1 MDAAMLYALRDPAGV
16 PSHPI
21 IFLALGVLTWALHI
35 AAVQVMLGA
44 SSLTLFGAF
53 SANPHWRRLAAAML
67 TTAKVAVSVAIVL
80 GVAPLLFVQV
90 IYDPFW
96 YTSNV
101 LSARWVIGFIA
112 ILIVAYLAMYTFYY
126 RNPSLATQPTRSAS
140 HLLISLLLMLVVG
153 WIMHVLSYQMLL
165 PEQWMSWYAPNGH
178 IDPSGRGLHG
188 YSATRFA
195 FFILLS
201 VAVIAAW
208 LFAYRRYLMGCQ
220 NDENDSDANNANA
233 HYIAWLLPLAHKLMW
248 VGGVLA
254 VASGALWLATL
265 PEKMA
270 WFATSAW
277 VWVSAIMLLATAF
290 FPRLLGK
297 RLDQALWGY
306 APFALGAV
314 ALIVIGTAREALRFI
329 TLLGAHGYNALD
341 YKINLDGYSTSLFF
355 ITFAVLG
362 GAVLGYLLTVAWQAG
377 QTKGVYTPSAA
388 VTRLGNISIGLLV
401 VWIVQYFVVG
411 FYVWAR

>member
-21 IFLALGVLTWALHI
+21 VFLVLGVLTWALHI

-53 SANPHWRRLAAAML
+53 SSNPHWRRLAAAML
-67 TTAKVAVSVAIVL
+67 STAKVAVSVAIVL

-101 LSARWVIGFIA
+101 LSARWVIGFIL
-112 ILIVAYLAMYTFYY
+112 ILILAYLAMYTFYY
-126 RNPSLATQPTRSAS
+126 RNPSLATQPTRSAA
-140 HLLISLLLMLVVG
+140 HLLVSLVLMLVVG

-178 IDPSGRGLHG
+178 IDPSGSSLHG

-208 LFAYRRYLMGCQ
+208 LFAYRRYLMGRT
-220 NDENDSDANNANA
+220 EEDAA
-233 HYIAWLLPLAHKLMW
+233 YIAWLLPLAHKLMLA
-248 VGGVLA
+248 GGVLA
-254 VASGALWLATL
+254 VASGALWLVTL

-277 VWVSAIMLLATAF
+277 VWVSAIVLLATAF
-290 FPRLLGK
+290 FPRLLGDK
-297 RLDQALWGY
+297 LDHALWGY

-314 ALIVIGTAREALRFI
+314 ALIVVGAAREALRFV
-329 TLLGAHGYNALD
+329 TLLGTHGYDALD
-341 YKINLDGYSTSLFF
+341 YKINLDWYSISLFF

-362 GAVLGYLLTVAWQAG
+362 GVVLGYLLTVAWKSG
-377 QTKGVYTPSAA
+377 QTKGVYTPSPAL
-388 VTRLGNISIGLLV
+388 TRLGNLSIGLLV
-401 VWIVQYFVVG
+401 LWIVQYFAIG
-411 FYVWAR
+411 FYLWAR

>member
-21 IFLALGVLTWALHI
+21 IFLLLGVLTWALHI

-44 SSLTLFGAF
+44 SVLTLFGAF
-53 SANPHWRRLAAAML
+53 QQNPHWRRLATAML
-67 TTAKVAVSVAIVL
+67 ATAKIAVSVAIVI

-101 LSARWVIGFIA
+101 LSARWVIAFIV
-112 ILIVAYLAMYTFYY
+112 ILIAAYLAMYAFYY
-126 RNPSLATQPTRSAS
+126 RNPNLAAQPTRGAW
-140 HLLISLLLMLVVG
+140 HLVISLALMLVVG

-165 PEQWMSWYAPNGH
+165 PEQWMSWYAPNGQ

-188 YSATRFA
+188 YSVTRFA

-208 LFAYRRYLMGCQ
+208 LFAYRRYLMGRK
-220 NDENDSDANNANA
+220 DDDAA
-233 HYIAWLLPLAHKLMW
+233 YIAWLLPLAHRLMLA
-248 VGGVLA
+248 GGVLA
-254 VASGALWLATL
+254 VASGALWLLTL

-270 WFATSAW
+270 WFASSGW
-277 VWVSAIMLLATAF
+277 VWASAIALLVAAF
-290 FPRLLGK
+290 FPRLLGS
-297 RLDQALWGY
+297 RLDRAAWGY
-306 APFALGAV
+306 APFAVGAV
-314 ALIVIGTAREALRFI
+314 ALIVVGAAREALRFV

-341 YKINLDGYSTSLFF
+341 YKINLDWYSTVLFF
-355 ITFAVLG
+355 VTFAVLG
-362 GAVLGYLLTVAWQAG
+362 GVVLAYLLTVAWQAG
-377 QTKGVYTPSAA
+377 QSKGMYTPSPTL
-388 VTRLGNISIGLLV
+388 TRLGNLGIGLLV
-401 VWIVQYFVVG
+401 LWIVQYFAIG

>member
-16 PSHPI
+16 PSHPV
-21 IFLALGVLTWALHI
+21 IFLVLGVLTWALHI

-44 SSLTLFGAF
+44 SALTLYGAF
-53 SANPHWRRLAAAML
+53 SRDANWRRLAAAMI

-101 LSARWVIGFIA
+101 LSARWVIGFIV
-112 ILIVAYLAMYTFYY
+112 ILILAYLAMYAFYY
-126 RNPSLATQPTRSAS
+126 RNPKLASQPTRSAWQMVV
-140 HLLISLLLMLVVG
+140 SLVLMLVVG

-165 PEQWMSWYAPNGH
+165 PEQWMSWYAPNGN
-178 IDPSGRGLHG
+178 INPGGQSLHA
-188 YSATRFA
+188 YSITRFA

-201 VAVIAAW
+201 VAVVAAW
-208 LFAYRRYLMGCQ
+208 LFAYRRYLMGRPG
-220 NDENDSDANNANA
+220 EDAG
-233 HYIAWLLPLAHKLMW
+233 YIAWLLPLAHKLML

-270 WFATSAW
+270 WFATSGW
-277 VWVSAIMLLATAF
+277 VWASAIALLATAF
-290 FPRLLGK
+290 FPRLLGVK
-297 RLDQALWGY
+297 LDQGLWGY
-306 APFALGAV
+306 APFGIGAV
-314 ALIVIGTAREALRFI
+314 ALIVVAAAREALRFI
-329 TLLGAHGYNALD
+329 TLLDVHGYNALD
-341 YKINLDGYSTSLFF
+341 YKINLDWYSTSLFF

-362 GAVLGYLLTVAWQAG
+362 GVVLGYLLTVAWKAG
-377 QTKGVYTPSAA
+377 QTKGVYTPSPAL
-388 VTRLGNISIGLLV
+388 TRLGNLSIGLLV
-401 VWIVQYFVVG
+401 IWIVQYFAIG

>member
-1 MDAAMLYALRDPAGV
+1 MDAAMLYALRDPAGI
-16 PSHPI
+16 PSHPV
-21 IFLALGVLTWALHI
+21 IFLVLGVLTWALHI

-44 SSLTLFGAF
+44 SALTLYGAF
-53 SANPHWRRLAAAML
+53 SRDAHWRRLAAAMI

-101 LSARWVIGFIA
+101 LSARWVIGFIV
-112 ILIVAYLAMYTFYY
+112 ILILAYLAMYAFYY
-126 RNPSLATQPTRSAS
+126 RNPKLASQPTRSAWQMVA
-140 HLLISLLLMLVVG
+140 SLVLMLVVG

-165 PEQWMSWYAPNGH
+165 PEQWMGWYAPNGN
-178 IDPSGRGLHG
+178 INPGGQALHA
-188 YSATRFA
+188 YSITRFA

-201 VAVIAAW
+201 VAVVAAW
-208 LFAYRRYLMGCQ
+208 LFAYRRYLMGRPG
-220 NDENDSDANNANA
+220 EDAG
-233 HYIAWLLPLAHKLMW
+233 YIAWLLPLAHRLMLA
-248 VGGVLA
+248 GGVLA

-277 VWVSAIMLLATAF
+277 VWASAIALLAAAF
-290 FPRLLGK
+290 FPRLLGNK
-297 RLDQALWGY
+297 LDQGLWGY

-314 ALIVIGTAREALRFI
+314 ALIVVAAAREALRFV
-329 TLLGAHGYNALD
+329 TLLGSHGYDALD
-341 YKINLDGYSTSLFF
+341 YKINLDWYSTSLFF

-362 GAVLGYLLTVAWQAG
+362 GVVLGYLLTVAWKAG
-377 QTKGVYTPSAA
+377 QTKGVYTPSPAL
-388 VTRLGNISIGLLV
+388 TRLGNLSIGLLV
-401 VWIVQYFVVG
+401 IWIVQYFAIG

>member
-1 MDAAMLYALRDPAGV
+1 MDAAMLYALRDPAGI

-21 IFLALGVLTWALHI
+21 IFLVLGALTWALHI

-44 SSLTLFGAF
+44 SALTLYGAF
-53 SANPHWRRLAAAML
+53 SRDAHWRRLAAAMI

-101 LSARWVIGFIA
+101 LSARWVIGFIV
-112 ILIVAYLAMYTFYY
+112 ILILAYLAMYAFYY
-126 RNPSLATQPTRSAS
+126 RNPRLASQPTRSAWQ
-140 HLLISLLLMLVVG
+140 LVVSLALMLVVG

-165 PEQWMSWYAPNGH
+165 PEQWMSWYAPNGE
-178 IDPSGRGLHG
+178 IDPGGQSLHG
-188 YSATRFA
+188 YSIARFA

-201 VAVIAAW
+201 VAVVAAW
-208 LFAYRRYLMGCQ
+208 LFAYRRYLMGRPG
-220 NDENDSDANNANA
+220 EDAG
-233 HYIAWLLPLAHKLMW
+233 YIAWLLPLAHKLMLA
-248 VGGVLA
+248 GGVLA

-270 WFATSAW
+270 WFATSGW
-277 VWVSAIMLLATAF
+277 VWVSAIALLATAF
-290 FPRLLGK
+290 FPRLLGNK
-297 RLDQALWGY
+297 LDQGLWGY

-314 ALIVIGTAREALRFI
+314 ALIVVAAAREALRFI
-329 TLLGAHGYNALD
+329 TLLGSHGYDALD
-341 YKINLDGYSTSLFF
+341 YKINLDWYSTTLFF

-362 GAVLGYLLTVAWQAG
+362 GVVLGYLLTVAWKAG
-377 QTKGVYTPSAA
+377 QTKGLYTPSPAL
-388 VTRLGNISIGLLV
+388 TRLGNLSIGLLV
-401 VWIVQYFVVG
+401 IWIVQYFAIG

>member
-21 IFLALGVLTWALHI
+21 IFLVLGVLTWALHI

-44 SSLTLFGAF
+44 SALTLYGAF
-53 SANPHWRRLAAAML
+53 SRDAHWRRLAAAML
-67 TTAKVAVSVAIVL
+67 ATAKVAVSVAIVL
-80 GVAPLLFVQV
+80 GVAPLLFAQV

-101 LSARWVIGFIA
+101 LSARWAIAFIVLLIGG
-112 ILIVAYLAMYTFYY
+112 YLAMYVFYY
-126 RNPSLATQPTRSAS
+126 RNPSLTSQPTRGAW
-140 HLLISLLLMLVVG
+140 HLVVSLVLMLVVG

-165 PEQWMSWYAPNGH
+165 PEQWMSWYAPNGQ

-201 VAVIAAW
+201 VAVVAAW
-208 LFAYRRYLMGCQ
+208 LFAYRRYLMGRAG
-220 NDENDSDANNANA
+220 ENAA
-233 HYIAWLLPLAHKLMW
+233 YIAWLGPLAHRLMLA
-248 VGGVLA
+248 GGVLA

-270 WFATSAW
+270 WFATSGW
-277 VWVSAIMLLATAF
+277 VWVSAIALLATAF
-290 FPRLLGK
+290 FPRLLGNK
-297 RLDQALWGY
+297 LDQGLWGY
-306 APFALGAV
+306 APFGLGAV
-314 ALIVIGTAREALRFI
+314 ALIVVAAAREALRFI
-329 TLLGAHGYNALD
+329 TLLDVHGYDALD
-341 YKINLDGYSTSLFF
+341 YKLNLDWYSTSLFF

-362 GAVLGYLLTVAWQAG
+362 GVVLGYLLTIAWKAG
-377 QTKGVYTPSAA
+377 QTKGVYTPSPAL
-388 VTRLGNISIGLLV
+388 TRLGNLSIGLLV
-401 VWIVQYFVVG
+401 LWIVQYFAIG

>member
-21 IFLALGVLTWALHI
+21 IFLVLGVLTWALHI

-44 SSLTLFGAF
+44 SALTLYGAF
-53 SANPHWRRLAAAML
+53 SRDAHWRRLAAAMI

-101 LSARWVIGFIA
+101 LSARWVIGFIV
-112 ILIVAYLAMYTFYY
+112 ILILAYLAMYAFYY
-126 RNPSLATQPTRSAS
+126 RNPKLASQPTRSAWQMVA
-140 HLLISLLLMLVVG
+140 SLVLMLLVG

-165 PEQWMSWYAPNGH
+165 PEQWMGWYAPNGN
-178 IDPSGRGLHG
+178 INPGGQSLHA
-188 YSATRFA
+188 YSITRFA

-201 VAVIAAW
+201 VAVVAAW
-208 LFAYRRYLMGCQ
+208 LFAYRRYLMGRPG
-220 NDENDSDANNANA
+220 EDAG
-233 HYIAWLLPLAHKLMW
+233 YIAWLLPLAHKLMFA
-248 VGGVLA
+248 GGVLA
-254 VASGALWLATL
+254 VESGALWLATL

-277 VWVSAIMLLATAF
+277 MWASAITLLVAAF
-290 FPRLLGK
+290 FPRLMGN
-297 RLDQALWGY
+297 RLDQGLWGY
-306 APFALGAV
+306 APFGIGAV
-314 ALIVIGTAREALRFI
+314 ALIVVAAAREALRFV
-329 TLLGAHGYNALD
+329 TLMDVHGYNALD
-341 YKINLDGYSTSLFF
+341 YKINLDWYSTSLFF

-362 GAVLGYLLTVAWQAG
+362 GVVLGYLLTVAWKAG
-377 QTKGVYTPSAA
+377 QTKGIYTPSPAL
-388 VTRLGNISIGLLV
+388 TRLGNLSIGLLV
-401 VWIVQYFVVG
+401 IWIVQYFAIG

>member
-1 MDAAMLYALRDPAGV
+1 MDAAMLYALRDPAGI

-21 IFLALGVLTWALHI
+21 IFLVLGVLTWALHI

-44 SSLTLFGAF
+44 SALTLYGSF
-53 SANPHWRRLAAAML
+53 SRDTRWRRLAAAML

-101 LSARWVIGFIA
+101 LSARWVIGFIVVL
-112 ILIVAYLAMYTFYY
+112 ILAYLAMYAFYY
-126 RNPSLATQPTRSAS
+126 RNPRLASQPTRSAWQMVV
-140 HLLISLLLMLVVG
+140 SLVLMLVVG

-165 PEQWMSWYAPNGH
+165 PEQWMSWYAPNGQ
-178 IDPSGRGLHG
+178 IDAGGQSLHA
-188 YSATRFA
+188 YSITRFA

-201 VAVIAAW
+201 VAVVAAW
-208 LFAYRRYLMGCQ
+208 LFAYRRYLMGRR
-220 NDENDSDANNANA
+220 DEDAG
-233 HYIAWLLPLAHKLMW
+233 YIAWLLPLAHKLMLA
-248 VGGVLA
+248 GGVLA

-270 WFATSAW
+270 WFATSGWMWA
-277 VWVSAIMLLATAF
+277 SAAALLAAAF
-290 FPRLLGK
+290 FPRLLGS
-297 RLDQALWGY
+297 RLDQGLWGY
-306 APFALGAV
+306 APFGVGAV
-314 ALIVIGTAREALRFI
+314 ALIMVAAAREALRFI
-329 TLLGAHGYNALD
+329 TLLGTHGYDALD
-341 YKINLDGYSTSLFF
+341 YKINLDWYSTSLFF

-362 GAVLGYLLTVAWQAG
+362 GVVLGYLLTVAWKAG
-377 QTKGVYTPSAA
+377 QTKGVYTPSPAL
-388 VTRLGNISIGLLV
+388 TRLGNLSIGLLV
-401 VWIVQYFVVG
+401 IWIVQYFAIG

>member
-1 MDAAMLYALRDPAGV
+1 MDAAMLYALRDPAGI

-21 IFLALGVLTWALHI
+21 IFLVLGVLTWALHI

-44 SSLTLFGAF
+44 SALTLYGAF
-53 SANPHWRRLAAAML
+53 SRDAHWRRLAAAMI

-101 LSARWVIGFIA
+101 LSARWVIGFIV
-112 ILIVAYLAMYTFYY
+112 ILILAYLAMYAFYY
-126 RNPSLATQPTRSAS
+126 RNPKLASQPTRSAWQMVA
-140 HLLISLLLMLVVG
+140 SLVLMLVVG

-165 PEQWMSWYAPNGH
+165 PEQWMGWYAPNGN
-178 IDPSGRGLHG
+178 INPGGQALHA
-188 YSATRFA
+188 YSVTRFA

-201 VAVIAAW
+201 VAVVAVW
-208 LFAYRRYLMGCQ
+208 LFAYRRYLMGRPG
-220 NDENDSDANNANA
+220 EDAG
-233 HYIAWLLPLAHKLMW
+233 YIAWLLPLAHRLMLA
-248 VGGVLA
+248 GGVLA

-277 VWVSAIMLLATAF
+277 VWASAIALLAAAF
-290 FPRLLGK
+290 FPRLLGNK
-297 RLDQALWGY
+297 LDQGLWGY

-314 ALIVIGTAREALRFI
+314 ALIVVAAAREALRFV
-329 TLLGAHGYNALD
+329 TLLGSHGYDALD
-341 YKINLDGYSTSLFF
+341 YKINLDWYSTSLFF

-362 GAVLGYLLTVAWQAG
+362 GVVLGYLLTVAWKAG
-377 QTKGVYTPSAA
+377 QTKGVYTPSPAL
-388 VTRLGNISIGLLV
+388 TRLGNLSIGLLV
-401 VWIVQYFVVG
+401 IWIVQYFAIG

>member
-16 PSHPI
+16 PSHPLV
-21 IFLALGVLTWALHI
+21 FLVLGVLTWALHI

-44 SSLTLFGAF
+44 SALTLYGAF
-53 SANPHWRRLAAAML
+53 SRNPYWRRLAAAML
-67 TTAKVAVSVAIVL
+67 STAKVAVSVAIVL

-96 YTSNV
+96 YTANV
-101 LSARWVIGFIA
+101 LSARWVIGFIV
-112 ILIVAYLAMYTFYY
+112 ILIVAYLAMYLFYY
-126 RNPSLATQPTRSAS
+126 RNPRLATQPVRGAW
-140 HLLISLLLMLVVG
+140 HLVISLLLMLVVG

-165 PEQWMSWYAPNGH
+165 PEQWMSWYAPNGQ
-178 IDPSGRGLHG
+178 IDPSGKSLHG
-188 YSATRFA
+188 YSVTRFS

-201 VAVIAAW
+201 VAVVAAW
-208 LFAYRRYLMGCQ
+208 LFAYRRYLMGR
-220 NDENDSDANNANA
+220 NAEDAG
-233 HYIAWLLPLAHKLMW
+233 YIAWLLPLAHRLML

-277 VWVSAIMLLATAF
+277 IWVSAAALLATAF
-290 FPRLLGK
+290 FPRLLGHK
-297 RLDQALWGY
+297 LDQSLWGY
-306 APFALGAV
+306 VPFALGAV
-314 ALIVIGTAREALRFI
+314 ALIVVGTAREALRYF
-329 TLLGAHGYNALD
+329 TLFGSHGYDALD
-341 YKINLDGYSTSLFF
+341 YKVNMDWYSTSLFF

-362 GAVLGYLLTVAWQAG
+362 GVILGYLLTVAWKAG
-377 QTKGVYTPSAA
+377 QTEGVYTPSRAI
-388 VTRLGNISIGLLV
+388 TRLGNLSIGLLV
-401 VWIVQYFVVG
+401 LWVVQFFAVG

>member
-1 MDAAMLYALRDPAGV
+1 MDAAMLYALRDPAGI

-21 IFLALGVLTWALHI
+21 IFLVLGVLTWALHI

-44 SSLTLFGAF
+44 SALTLYGAF
-53 SANPHWRRLAAAML
+53 SRDAHWRRLAAAMI

-101 LSARWVIGFIA
+101 LSARWVIGFIV
-112 ILIVAYLAMYTFYY
+112 ILILAYLAMYAFYY
-126 RNPSLATQPTRSAS
+126 RNPKLASQPTRSAWQMVA
-140 HLLISLLLMLVVG
+140 SLVLMLVVG

-165 PEQWMSWYAPNGH
+165 PEQWMGWYAPNGN
-178 IDPSGRGLHG
+178 INPGGQSLHA
-188 YSATRFA
+188 YSVTRFA

-201 VAVIAAW
+201 VAVVAAW
-208 LFAYRRYLMGCQ
+208 LFAYRRYLMGRPG
-220 NDENDSDANNANA
+220 EDAG
-233 HYIAWLLPLAHKLMW
+233 YIAWLLPLAHRLMLA
-248 VGGVLA
+248 GGVLA

-277 VWVSAIMLLATAF
+277 VWASAIALLTAAF
-290 FPRLLGK
+290 FPRLLGNK
-297 RLDQALWGY
+297 LDQGLWGY
-306 APFALGAV
+306 APFGIGAV
-314 ALIVIGTAREALRFI
+314 ALIVVAAAREALRFI
-329 TLLGAHGYNALD
+329 TLLGTHGYDALD
-341 YKINLDGYSTSLFF
+341 YKINLDWYSTSLFF

-362 GAVLGYLLTVAWQAG
+362 GVVLGYLLTVAWKAG
-377 QTKGVYTPSAA
+377 QTKGVYTPSPAL
-388 VTRLGNISIGLLV
+388 TRLGNLSIGLLV
-401 VWIVQYFVVG
+401 LWIVQYFAIG

>member
-16 PSHPI
+16 PAHPV
-21 IFLALGVLTWALHI
+21 IFLVLGVLTWALHI

-44 SSLTLFGAF
+44 SALTIFGAL
-53 SANPHWRRLAAAML
+53 SRDAHWRRLAAAML
-67 TTAKVAVSVAIVL
+67 STAKVAVSVAIVL

-101 LSARWVIGFIA
+101 LSARWVIGFII
-112 ILIVAYLAMYTFYY
+112 ILIAAYLALYTFYA
-126 RNPSLATQPTRSAS
+126 RNPDLASQPARSTW
-140 HLLISLLLMLVVG
+140 HLMLSLGLMLLVG

-165 PEQWMSWYAPNGH
+165 PEEWMGWYAPNGQ
-178 IDPSGRGLHG
+178 IDPSGSTLHG
-188 YSATRFA
+188 YSVTRFA

-208 LFAYRRYLMGCQ
+208 LFAYRRYLMGRA
-220 NDENDSDANNANA
+220 DEDAG
-233 HYIAWLLPLAHKLMW
+233 YLAWLLPLAHKLMLA
-248 VGGVLA
+248 GGVLA

-265 PEKMA
+265 PDKMA

-277 VWVSAIMLLATAF
+277 VWASAVALLATAF
-290 FPRLLGK
+290 FPRLLGNK
-297 RLDQALWGY
+297 LDQGVWGY

-314 ALIVIGTAREALRFI
+314 ALIVVGAAREALRFV
-329 TLLGAHGYNALD
+329 TLMSVHGYNALD
-341 YKINLDGYSTSLFF
+341 YKINLDWYSTVLFF
-355 ITFAVLG
+355 VTFAVLG
-362 GAVLGYLLTVAWQAG
+362 GVVLAYLLTVAWQSG

-388 VTRLGNISIGLLV
+388 ITRLGNLSIGLLV
-401 VWIVQYFVVG
+401 LWVVQFFAIG

>member
-21 IFLALGVLTWALHI
+21 IFLVLGVLTWALHI

-53 SANPHWRRLAAAML
+53 SSNPHWRRLAAAML
-67 TTAKVAVSVAIVL
+67 STAKVAVSVAIVL

-101 LSARWVIGFIA
+101 LSARWVIGFII
-112 ILIVAYLAMYTFYY
+112 ILILAYLAMYTFYY

-178 IDPSGRGLHG
+178 IDPSGSSLHG
-188 YSATRFA
+188 YSVTRFA

-208 LFAYRRYLMGCQ
+208 LFAYRRYLMGRQ
-220 NDENDSDANNANA
+220 NDDAS
-233 HYIAWLLPLAHKLMW
+233 YIAWLLPLAHQLMLA
-248 VGGVLA
+248 GGVLA
-254 VASGALWLATL
+254 VLSGALWLVTL

-277 VWVSAIMLLATAF
+277 VWVSAVVLLVTAF
-290 FPRLLGK
+290 FPRLLGNK
-297 RLDQALWGY
+297 LDRALWGY

-314 ALIVIGTAREALRFI
+314 ALIVVGAAREALRFF
-329 TLLGAHGYNALD
+329 TLLGTHGYNALD
-341 YKINLDGYSTSLFF
+341 YKINLDWYSTTLFF

-362 GAVLGYLLTVAWQAG
+362 GVVLGYLLTVAWKSG
-377 QTKGVYTPSAA
+377 QTQGIYTPSPAL
-388 VTRLGNISIGLLV
+388 TRLGNLSIGLLV
-401 VWIVQYFVVG
+401 LWIVQYFAIG

>member
-1 MDAAMLYALRDPAGV
+1 MDAAMLYALRDPAGI

-21 IFLALGVLTWALHI
+21 IFLVLGVLTWALHI

-44 SSLTLFGAF
+44 SALTLYGAF
-53 SANPHWRRLAAAML
+53 SRDAHWRRLAAAMI

-101 LSARWVIGFIA
+101 LSARWVIGFIV
-112 ILIVAYLAMYTFYY
+112 ILILAYLAMYAFYY
-126 RNPSLATQPTRSAS
+126 RNPRLASQPTRSAWQ
-140 HLLISLLLMLVVG
+140 LVVSLALMLVVG

-165 PEQWMSWYAPNGH
+165 PEQWMSWYAPNGE
-178 IDPSGRGLHG
+178 IDPGGQSLHG
-188 YSATRFA
+188 YSIARFA

-201 VAVIAAW
+201 VAVVAAW
-208 LFAYRRYLMGCQ
+208 LFAYRRYLMGRPG
-220 NDENDSDANNANA
+220 EDAG
-233 HYIAWLLPLAHKLMW
+233 YIAWLLPLAHKLMLA
-248 VGGVLA
+248 GGVLA

-270 WFATSAW
+270 WFATSGW
-277 VWVSAIMLLATAF
+277 VWVSAIALLATAF
-290 FPRLLGK
+290 FPRLLGNK
-297 RLDQALWGY
+297 LDQGLWGY

-314 ALIVIGTAREALRFI
+314 ALIVVAAAREALRFI
-329 TLLGAHGYNALD
+329 TLLGSHGYDALD
-341 YKINLDGYSTSLFF
+341 YKINLDWYSTTLFF

-362 GAVLGYLLTVAWQAG
+362 GVVLGYLLTVAWKAG
-377 QTKGVYTPSAA
+377 QTKGLYTPSPAL
-388 VTRLGNISIGLLV
+388 TRLGNLSIGLLV
-401 VWIVQYFVVG
+401 IWIVQYFAIG

>member
-21 IFLALGVLTWALHI
+21 IFLVLGVLTWALHI

-67 TTAKVAVSVAIVL
+67 STAKVAVSVAIVL

-101 LSARWVIGFIA
+101 LSARWVIGFIV
-112 ILIVAYLAMYTFYY
+112 ILILAYLAMYTFYY
-126 RNPSLATQPTRSAS
+126 RNPSLATQPTRSPT
-140 HLLISLLLMLVVG
+140 HLLISLVLMLVVG

-178 IDPSGRGLHG
+178 IDPSGSTLHG
-188 YSATRFA
+188 YSVTRFA

-208 LFAYRRYLMGCQ
+208 LFAYRRYLMGR
-220 NDENDSDANNANA
+220 SDDDAS
-233 HYIAWLLPLAHKLMW
+233 YIAWLLPLAHKLMLA
-248 VGGVLA
+248 GGVLA
-254 VASGALWLATL
+254 VLSGALWLATL

-270 WFATSAW
+270 WFASSAW
-277 VWVSAIMLLATAF
+277 VWVSAIVLLATAF
-290 FPRLLGK
+290 FPRLLGN

-314 ALIVIGTAREALRFI
+314 ALIVVGAAREALRFV

-341 YKINLDGYSTSLFF
+341 YKINLDWYSTSLFF

-362 GAVLGYLLTVAWQAG
+362 GVVLSYLLTVAWKSG
-377 QTKGVYTPSAA
+377 QTKGVYTPSPAL
-388 VTRLGNISIGLLV
+388 TRLGNLSIGLLV
-401 VWIVQYFVVG
+401 VWIVRIWG
-411 FYVWAR
+411 RILL

>member
-21 IFLALGVLTWALHI
+21 IFLVLGVLTWALHI

-53 SANPHWRRLAAAML
+53 SSNPHWRRLAAAML
-67 TTAKVAVSVAIVL
+67 STAKVAVSVAIVL

-101 LSARWVIGFIA
+101 LSARWVIGFII
-112 ILIVAYLAMYTFYY
+112 ILILAYLAMYTFYY

-178 IDPSGRGLHG
+178 IDPSGSSLHG
-188 YSATRFA
+188 YSVTRFA

-208 LFAYRRYLMGCQ
+208 LFAYRRYLMGRQ
-220 NDENDSDANNANA
+220 NDDAS
-233 HYIAWLLPLAHKLMW
+233 YIAWLLPLAHQLMLA
-248 VGGVLA
+248 GGVLA
-254 VASGALWLATL
+254 VLSGALWLVTL

-277 VWVSAIMLLATAF
+277 VWVSAVVLLVTAF
-290 FPRLLGK
+290 FPRLLGNK
-297 RLDQALWGY
+297 LDRALWGY

-314 ALIVIGTAREALRFI
+314 ALIVVGAAREALRFV

-341 YKINLDGYSTSLFF
+341 YKINLDWYSTTLFF

-362 GAVLGYLLTVAWQAG
+362 GVVLGYLLTVAWKSG
-377 QTKGVYTPSAA
+377 QTQGIYTPSPAL
-388 VTRLGNISIGLLV
+388 TRLGNLSIGLLV
-401 VWIVQYFVVG
+401 LWIVQYFAIG

>member
-21 IFLALGVLTWALHI
+21 IFLVLGVLTWALHI

-53 SANPHWRRLAAAML
+53 SSNPHWRRLAAAML
-67 TTAKVAVSVAIVL
+67 STAKVAVSVAIVL

-101 LSARWVIGFIA
+101 LSARWVIGFIL
-112 ILIVAYLAMYTFYY
+112 ILILAYLAMYTFYY

-178 IDPSGRGLHG
+178 IDPSGNSLHG

-208 LFAYRRYLMGCQ
+208 LFAYRRYLMGRR
-220 NDENDSDANNANA
+220 DDDAS
-233 HYIAWLLPLAHKLMW
+233 YIAWLLPLAHRLMLA
-248 VGGVLA
+248 GGVLA
-254 VASGALWLATL
+254 VLCGALWLVTL

-277 VWVSAIMLLATAF
+277 VWVSAIVLLATAF
-290 FPRLLGK
+290 FPRLLGNK
-297 RLDQALWGY
+297 LDRALWGY

-314 ALIVIGTAREALRFI
+314 ALIVVGAAREALRFV

-341 YKINLDGYSTSLFF
+341 YKINLDWYSTTLFF
-355 ITFAVLG
+355 VTFAVLG
-362 GAVLGYLLTVAWQAG
+362 GVVLGYLLTVAWKSG
-377 QTKGVYTPSAA
+377 QTQGVYTPSPAL
-388 VTRLGNISIGLLV
+388 TRLGNLSIGLLV
-401 VWIVQYFVVG
+401 LWIVQYFAIG